1 MEAESLCSTCTRA
14 SIENVTFPLYLYSV
28 YTVQKGGH
36 KYSAN
41 PPNVR
46 LLCQK
51 ISRHTVRKNE
61 HKMKI
66 QLIFVDGVEYRE
78 SNISS
83 QFKLFKTFTPPY
95 QQIFIEISIF
105 AKCSIV
111 FRVNTFS
118 KEESKFL
125 KSDTAA
131 VRPKATFTVK
141 MQR

>member
-1 MEAESLCSTCTRA
+1 MGW
-14 SIENVTFPLYLYSV
+14 SIEKAIYRRNLNYL
-28 YTVQKGGH
+28 
-36 KYSAN
+36 
-41 PPNVR
+41 R
-46 LLCQK
+46 L
-51 ISRHTVRKNE
+51 S
-61 HKMKI
+61 
-66 QLIFVDGVEYRE
+66 
-78 SNISS
+78 
-83 QFKLFKTFTPPY
+83 TPPY